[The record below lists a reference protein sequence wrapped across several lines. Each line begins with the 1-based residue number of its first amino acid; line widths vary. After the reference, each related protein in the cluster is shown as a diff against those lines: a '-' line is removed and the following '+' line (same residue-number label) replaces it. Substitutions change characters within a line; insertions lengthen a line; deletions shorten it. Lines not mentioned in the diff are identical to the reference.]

1 MITRHKVKILK
12 KKKNIYNRLIKTI
25 KFIVLQEKI
34 ANFEDS
40 LNFGSINSNE
50 PRFSL
55 INFLCF
61 YIFFFYLRTKN
72 PNQRNLIT
80 PEVLHLSAHYL

>member
-12 KKKNIYNRLIKTI
+12 KKKKNIQPIDQN

-34 ANFEDS
+34 PNFEDS

-55 INFLCF
+55 INFLRF
-61 YIFFFYLRTKN
+61 YIFFF
-72 PNQRNLIT
+72 I
-80 PEVLHLSAHYL
+80 

>member
-12 KKKNIYNRLIKTI
+12 KKKNIQPIDQN

-55 INFLCF
+55 INFFSF
-61 YIFFFYLRTKN
+61 YIFFFFYLRTKN

>member
-12 KKKNIYNRLIKTI
+12 KKKKNIQSIDQN

-55 INFLCF
+55 INFLRF
-61 YIFFFYLRTKN
+61 YIFFF
-72 PNQRNLIT
+72 I
-80 PEVLHLSAHYL
+80 

>member
-12 KKKNIYNRLIKTI
+12 KKKNIQPIDQN

-55 INFLCF
+55 INFLRF
-61 YIFFFYLRTKN
+61 YIFFFLSKN
-72 PNQRNLIT
+72 KKSKPKE
-80 PEVLHLSAHYL
+80 PHYP

>member
-12 KKKNIYNRLIKTI
+12 KKKKNIQSIDQN

-55 INFLCF
+55 INFLRF
-61 YIFFFYLRTKN
+61 YIFFLSKN
-72 PNQRNLIT
+72 KKSKPKE
-80 PEVLHLSAHYL
+80 PHYP

>member
-55 INFLCF
+55 INFLLL
-61 YIFFFYLRTKN
+61 YFFFLSKN
-72 PNQRNLIT
+72 KKSKPKE
-80 PEVLHLSAHYL
+80 PHYP

>member
-12 KKKNIYNRLIKTI
+12 KKKKNIQSIDQN

>member
-55 INFLCF
+55 INFLRF
-61 YIFFFYLRTKN
+61 YIFFLSKN
-72 PNQRNLIT
+72 KKSKPKE
-80 PEVLHLSAHYL
+80 PHYL

>member
-12 KKKNIYNRLIKTI
+12 KKKKNIQPIDQN

-55 INFLCF
+55 INFFSF